1 MQNQSNRI
9 ICIEM
14 VLNVVV
20 LLLYRGLIV
29 IFLITNTESFSFGIF
44 GGEDIDKPAEKFDS
58 AGKFKC
64 FSTYELVEVLKYDI
78 HYDEVRFNV
87 SLLYK
92 S

>member
-1 MQNQSNRI
+1 
-9 ICIEM
+9 M
-14 VLNVVV
+14 VLNVVA

-44 GGEDIDKPAEKFDS
+44 GEDIDKPAEKFDS

-78 HYDEVRFNV
+78 HYDEVRF
-87 SLLYK
+87 STQFYIQLLYRPHFGT
-92 S
+92 

>member
-1 MQNQSNRI
+1 
-9 ICIEM
+9 M
-14 VLNVVV
+14 VLNAVA

-29 IFLITNTESFSFGIF
+29 IFLITKTESFSFGIF
-44 GGEDIDKPAEKFDS
+44 GEEDKPSEKFDS

-87 SLLYK
+87 FLLFRHVSK
-92 S
+92 SQLFFQNLN